1 MDIGVIGG
9 LAITFGLILLSIIGD
24 LKSFIDFNS
33 VLVTVGGSLGSTLL
47 SVGFERMRNLPKY
60 LMAAIKTKKFDKAGT
75 IKLLVDLS
83 NKARREGLL
92 ALEDT
97 LDNLQDP
104 FVKRGLQLVIDGV
117 EPESVQN
124 ILNLDIEAMQ
134 NRHADGKMIF
144 DVWAGFA
151 PSFGMLGTI
160 MGLVQM
166 LKRLDDPSTIGP
178 AMALALITTFY
189 GAVLAYGVFQPMGN
203 ALQRKSNIETDFRQ
217 MIVEGILGIQSGEN
231 PRLLE
236 ERLVSFLSPAERE
249 QYDKL
254 KVEQKAE
261 EVSEFA

>member
-9 LAITFGLILLSIIGD
+9 LSITMGLILLSIIGD

-33 VLVTVGGSLGSTLL
+33 VLVTIGGSFGSTLVA
-47 SVGFERMRNLPKY
+47 VGFERMKNLPKY
-60 LMAAIKTKKFDKAGT
+60 LMAVFKTRKFDKANT

-92 ALEDT
+92 ALEDSIEG
-97 LDNLQDP
+97 LEDP
-104 FVKRGLQLVIDGV
+104 FVKRGLQLVVDGV

-124 ILNLDIEAMQ
+124 ILNLDIDAMQ

-189 GAVLAYGVFQPMGN
+189 GAVMAYGVFQPMGN
-203 ALQRKSNIETDFRQ
+203 TLQRKSDMETDYRQ

-236 ERLVSFLSPAERE
+236 ERLVSFLSPAERQ
-249 QYDKL
+249 QYDKM
-254 KVEQKAE
+254 KSQKGE
-261 EVSEFA
+261 EVAEVA

>member
-1 MDIGVIGG
+1 MDIGVLGG
-9 LAITFGLILLSIIGD
+9 LAITFGLIVLSIIAD
-24 LKSFIDFNS
+24 LNSFIDFNS
-33 VLVTVGGSLGSTLL
+33 MLVTIGGSFGSTLVA
-47 SVGFERMRNLPKY
+47 VGFDRMKNLPKY
-60 LMAAIKTKKFDKAGT
+60 IMAAIKNKTFDKAST

-92 ALEDT
+92 ALEDS
-97 LDNLQDP
+97 LEELQDP

-189 GAVLAYGVFQPMGN
+189 GAVLAYGVFQPMSST
-203 ALQRKSNIETDFRQ
+203 LQRKSDMESDSRE

-249 QYDKL
+249 QYERTKT
-254 KVEQKAE
+254 QRTE
-261 EVSEFA
+261 EVAEVA

>member
-9 LAITFGLILLSIIGD
+9 LGITMGLILLSIIGD
-24 LKSFIDFNS
+24 LRSFIDFNS
-33 VLVTVGGSLGSTLL
+33 VLVTIGGSFGSTLVA
-47 SVGFERMRNLPKY
+47 VGFERMKNLPKY
-60 LMAAIKTKKFDKAGT
+60 LMAVFKTKKFDKANT

-92 ALEDT
+92 ALEDSIEG
-97 LDNLQDP
+97 LDDP
-104 FVKRGLQLVIDGV
+104 FVKRGLQLVVDGV

-124 ILNLDIEAMQ
+124 ILNLDIDAMQ

-189 GAVLAYGVFQPMGN
+189 GAVMAYGVFQPMGN
-203 ALQRKSNIETDFRQ
+203 TLQRKSDMETDYRQ

-236 ERLVSFLSPAERE
+236 ERLVSFLSPAERQ
-249 QYDKL
+249 QYDKM
-254 KVEQKAE
+254 KSQRGE
-261 EVSEFA
+261 EVAEVA

>member
-1 MDIGVIGG
+1 MDIGVLGG
-9 LAITFGLILLSIIGD
+9 LAITLGLIALSIIAD
-24 LKSFIDFNS
+24 LNSFIDFNS
-33 VLVTVGGSLGSTLL
+33 MLVTIGGSFGSTLVA
-47 SVGFERMRNLPKY
+47 VGFDRMKNLPKY
-60 LMAAIKTKKFDKAGT
+60 VMAAFKKKTFDKAGT

-92 ALEDT
+92 ALEDS
-97 LDNLQDP
+97 LEELEDP

-189 GAVLAYGVFQPMGN
+189 GAVLAYGVFQPMSN
-203 ALQRKSNIETDFRQ
+203 TLQRKSDMESDFRE

-249 QYDKL
+249 QY
-254 KVEQKAE
+254 ERTRAQKTE
-261 EVSEFA
+261 EVAEVA